1 MGFNAPL
8 PEWKNSGQEPPSTVK
23 DQGWGALNRPPAE
36 WLNWF
41 FNRTYKSLEELQQN
55 GVSVDEFQKVNTN
68 NLNGEIVEA
77 DAFEYN
83 GANMTS
89 IVPGQYQSTRATDLL
104 NYVQQI
110 SMDSVAIVVTWFQ
123 DTKTSTVIQRDATKT
138 VPDEDVLA
146 IIRQAK
152 GKGLK
157 VMLKP
162 HVDCNDGTWRG
173 EINPVDTTAWFASYQ
188 QFILHYAQIAQNEN
202 VELFCIGTELKNMT
216 KVIYQSNW
224 TNVIQ
229 SIRSAYQNKLTYAA
243 TAMSS
248 KDQEEYLVVPFW
260 GLLDYAG
267 LDVYFKLTLPDITP
281 STSTVGAAWTKSSEG
296 QDYIRKLTTWQK
308 VHGKPVLFTEIGC
321 TVFKGSTQDPANY
334 NISSTVDYNEQALYV
349 DAIFRIWTSQV
360 SWLKGFFWWRL
371 AFSTTDAFRFENL
384 PSAQVFADWIGH
396 TKGGDLNGG
405 LQ

>member
-41 FNRTYKSLEELQQN
+41 FNRTYKSLEELQEN

-83 GANMTS
+83 GTNMTS
-89 IVPGQYQSTRATDLL
+89 IASGQYQSTRATDLL

-123 DTKTSTVIQRDATKT
+123 DTKTSTVIQRHTTKT

-173 EINPVDTTAWFASYQ
+173 EINPTDKDAWFASYQ

-202 VELFCIGTELKNMT
+202 VELFCLGTELKYMT
-216 KVIYQSNW
+216 KVAYQSNW
-224 TNVIQ
+224 TTVIQ
-229 SIRSAYQNKLTYAA
+229 AVRSAYQNKLTYAA

-248 KDQEEYLVVPFW
+248 KDDEEYLVVPFW

-267 LDVYFKLTLPDITP
+267 LDVYFKLTLPDVTP
-281 STSTVGAAWTKSSEG
+281 TISTVGAAWTKSSEG
-296 QDYIRKLTTWQK
+296 KDYIRKLTAWQK
-308 VHGKPVLFTEIGC
+308 TINKPVLFTEIGC
-321 TVFKGSTQDPANY
+321 TIFKGSTQDPGNY
-334 NISSTVDYNEQALYV
+334 NISAVVDDTEQALFY
-349 DAIFRIWTSQV
+349 DCFFRVWTSQID
-360 SWLKGFFWWRL
+360 WLKGFFIWRF
-371 AFSTTDAFRFENL
+371 AFNDTDAFTPENR
-384 PSAQVFADWIGH
+384 PAAQVFSDWIVH
-396 TKGGDLNGG
+396 TKGVS
-405 LQ
+405 